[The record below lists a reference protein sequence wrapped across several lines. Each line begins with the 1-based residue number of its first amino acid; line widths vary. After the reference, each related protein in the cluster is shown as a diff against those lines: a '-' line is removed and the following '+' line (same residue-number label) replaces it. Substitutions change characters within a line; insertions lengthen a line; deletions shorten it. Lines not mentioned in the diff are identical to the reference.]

1 MVRGDKTKL
10 ISLRLTEE
18 TIETIDELA
27 KEYGITRAEVARSL
41 LENAGSGYPMVRAKR
56 LNAYPEIV
64 KAEDQI
70 AETMVDTLPNGTTA
84 SHIYIIGAVLG
95 NVASSMLKVGAKEV
109 SGKGG
114 KELRDLIKDALAKAE
129 E

>member
-27 KEYGITRAEVARSL
+27 KEYGITRA
-41 LENAGSGYPMVRAKR
+41 MVRAKR